1 MTAADLPH
9 SWHRGCPV
17 GPSELRLLTLPY
29 VGFDGTRRTG
39 QLVVN
44 ARAVTEVARV
54 FTTLYAQRFPI
65 RSMRPIDDFGGSDDA
80 SMSADNTSGF
90 NCRQA
95 VGGPGWSMHSYGLAI
110 DLDPRENPYVEGG
123 RVLPP
128 EGAPYLDRATV
139 RRGMIVTGGVAVRTF
154 TSVGWQWGGTWSSPD
169 YQHFS
174 PNGK

>member
-1 MTAADLPH
+1 MTAADLPY
-9 SWHRGCPV
+9 SWHHGCPV

-29 VGFDGTRRTG
+29 VGSDGTRRTG

-54 FTTLYAQRFPI
+54 FTALFARHFPI

-80 SMSADNTSGF
+80 SMAVDNTSGF

-128 EGAPYLDRATV
+128 EGAPYVDRATV
-139 RRGMIVTGGVAVRTF
+139 HRGMIVAGGVAVRAF

-174 PNGK
+174 ANGK